1 MITQEIIQPLARY
14 FNASMSTGTSTPVI
28 SISNAQMV
36 RIVAHSGTLTGAG
49 SAVLRVYVNTTNTT
63 SGAVQLTSK
72 AVTLLSDRTY
82 EIFIASAEV
91 YDAMERASYLFV
103 SLDAATGMTAQ
114 IAIEISAL
122 PGRDIPASLPSN
134 WTRVL

>member
-14 FNASMSTGTSTPVI
+14 FNASMTSGTSTTVVNI
-28 SISNAQMV
+28 ANAQTL
-36 RIVAHSGTLTGAG
+36 RIVAHSGALTGTGTAT
-49 SAVLRVYVNTTNTT
+49 LRIFVNTTNAT
-63 SGAVQLTSK
+63 SGATQLTSK
-72 AVTLLSDRTY
+72 AVTLASDRTY
-82 EIFIASAEV
+82 EIFIAGAEV
-91 YDAMERASYLFV
+91 YEAMERASYLFV
-103 SLDAATGMTAQ
+103 SLDAAAGMTAQ